1 MPSDS
6 KSKARKFSDGDSGN
20 SKKKSKH
27 SEDDREEENDDRSEV
42 LDKNNSHFIK
52 YDKQI
57 NNI

>member
-27 SEDDREEENDDRSEV
+27 SGDDREV
-42 LDKNNSHFIK
+42 LDKNNFHFIK
-52 YDKQI
+52 YDKHH
-57 NNI
+57 NPN